1 MGCTVSKSKA
11 LSSKLLVNGS
21 LPQMRNGVVS
31 KPTVSPVNY
40 FIRFLAFMLNK
51 CFSLTH
57 EKFIFVKN
65 ALLLKLNLC
74 LLKLNI
80 FICKIAFAGDKCFCH
95 TVMLLR
101 VFLLMTSPVGRT

>member
-21 LPQMRNGVVS
+21 LPQMRNGMVS

-40 FIRFLAFMLNK
+40 FIKLFAFMFNK
-51 CFSLTH
+51 YFSLAH

-65 ALLLKLNLC
+65 VLLLKLNLC

-95 TVMLLR
+95 TVMILH